1 MRVRRMTSAA
11 LGTIAEINGKIK
23 VIWDGGQT
31 SYFKRDVRANV
42 QLELAT
48 PRRPA

>member
-11 LGTIAEINGKIK
+11 LGAIVNVNGRIK
-23 VIWDGGQT
+23 VKWDGGQT
-31 SYFKRDVRANV
+31 SYFRRDARANV
-42 QLELAT
+42 KLELAT